1 MVINLNIVTAKA
13 REWRSRYSLCFMG
26 VRERRRAQGV
36 GNRESGLGWMEKTS
50 NGVESLEK

>member
-1 MVINLNIVTAKA
+1 MVMNLNIVTAKA

-26 VRERRRAQGV
+26 EWGGV
-36 GNRESGLGWMEKTS
+36 GWMERTI